1 MNPRNRRLHPHLTLA
16 VGLFALALMGSVA
29 AQEKN
34 DAEDARI
41 AKLIEQLGDDEYDV
55 RKAAEKKLIEIGE
68 PALDQIKKAAKE
80 AADADVKLR
89 AIVLSATI
97 SKGLYGQIRTFTGHK
112 EDIRSLAV
120 SKDGKQF
127 LSGSRDHNM
136 ILWDTDT
143 GKEVRRFE
151 GKGWAWSVAF
161 SPDEK
166 KALSSGG
173 LDKTMRLW
181 NIADGK
187 EERQYTGNTSW
198 VYGAAFSPD
207 GKHVA
212 SSGAK
217 DDCSIRIYETDTAK
231 EVRKLEGHK
240 GWVWKIAYS
249 PDGKK
254 IASAGANDKS
264 FRIWDAETGNT
275 LIEGKDAHDGNVVGV
290 AFSPDGK
297 SLLTAGRDLSVKLW
311 DVEKGTLIRK
321 YLGASDNVEAIA
333 FSKDGKRF
341 LAGETRIVHVFETE
355 TGKIVHRFEDH
366 TDEVLAVAFLPDG
379 RRAVSGGKDH
389 IIRLWG
395 IPK

>member
-1 MNPRNRRLHPHLTLA
+1 MNARNRPHYPRLALA
-16 VGLFALALMGSVA
+16 VGLFALALMGGVT
-29 AQEKN
+29 AQEKS
-34 DAEDARI
+34 DDDEKKI

-68 PALDQIKKAAKE
+68 PALDQVTKAARG

-97 SKGLYGQIRTFTGHK
+97 GKGLFGQIRTFTGHTG
-112 EDIRSLAV
+112 EIRHLAV
-120 SKDGKQF
+120 SKDGKRI
-127 LSGSRDHNM
+127 LSGSQDYTMR
-136 ILWDTDT
+136 LWDTET
-143 GKEVRRFE
+143 GKEVQKFE

-166 KALSSGG
+166 KVLSSGG
-173 LDKTMRLW
+173 VDKTMRLW
-181 NIADGK
+181 NVADGK
-187 EERQYTGNTSW
+187 EERQFIGNTSF
-198 VYGAAFSPD
+198 VYGAAFAPD

-212 SSGAK
+212 ASGAK
-217 DDCSIRIYETDTAK
+217 DDCSIRIFETNTAK
-231 EVRKLEGHK
+231 EVHKLEGHK

-254 IASAGANDKS
+254 LASVGANDMS
-264 FRIWDAETGNT
+264 FRIWDVETGNT
-275 LIEGKDAHDGNVVGV
+275 LIEGKDAHEGNVIGL

-297 SLLTAGRDLSVKLW
+297 SLLTTGRDVCVKLW

-321 YLGASDNVEAIA
+321 YVGVGDNVEAIA

-341 LAGETRIVHVFETE
+341 LAGETKIVHVFETE

-366 TDEVLAVAFLPDG
+366 TDVILAVAFLPDG
-379 RRAVSGGKDH
+379 RHAVSAGKDY

-395 IPK
+395 VPK